1 MKRLLI
7 AGSIACATLLFTA
20 ACGDDKKADAP
31 AAATPATSAAS
42 AGASGA
48 AESGGA
54 APSGSAKAGSSGKAG
69 QLQYQTV
76 AKLTGELF
84 TKDADCP
91 VGQWDGNSTGVDPKY
106 RSAVADFK
114 QFDCYKKR
122 GDMLPHR
129 GQQAIY
135 VEFKS
140 ANAAKAYAQD
150 QAKAHPTLIVGDTV
164 VVAGG
169 GLKGTD
175 MKAYL
180 EAVNETAGGT
190 GQILA

>member
-31 AAATPATSAAS
+31 AAAAA
-42 AGASGA
+42 ASGA
-48 AESGGA
+48 ASESGSA

-106 RSAVADFK
+106 RSAVANFK

-150 QAKAHPTLIVGDTV
+150 QAKAYPTLVVGNTV
-164 VVAGG
+164 VVAGS
-169 GLKGTD
+169 GLKDTD

-180 EAVNETAGGT
+180 EAVNETAGGA